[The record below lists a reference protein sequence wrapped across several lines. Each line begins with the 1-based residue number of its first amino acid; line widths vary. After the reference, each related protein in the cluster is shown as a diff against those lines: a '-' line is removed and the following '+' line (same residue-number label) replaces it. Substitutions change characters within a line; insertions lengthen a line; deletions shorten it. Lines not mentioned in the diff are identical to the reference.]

1 MRIGGRFD
9 AAIIVAPRPSPA
21 IRWLSVAD
29 ATSRSKFRWGI
40 DDVPGD
46 GAMTLRER
54 AGSGEPTHRLVTRSL
69 PGVKDSDD
77 AGRVTA
83 ENRVVDV
90 LLEYG
95 SDVHLRIDSKHDQ
108 FETVSGELARVP
120 ESERVF
126 AGSGREYRAS
136 LPTDRPLVE
145 SVLELPADETD
156 AWTDR
161 TFSLEAFAILTEQ
174 SWLYYSVP
182 HETHIRECNASELD
196 GLVAALNEAL
206 EQVPGSAVVPV
217 DGIASWTSD
226 GANYKLTWDRLKR
239 DPNANG
245 YVAYDLERLKHVRVE
260 TAESPLRLDWRPASA
275 ESVLRRAWWWLRDSE
290 SARPPTRVRVPDP
303 ARARE
308 ILDAFD
314 RLRSSLA
321 YSYEVETPDSR

>member
-1 MRIGGRFD
+1 
-9 AAIIVAPRPSPA
+9 
-21 IRWLSVAD
+21 
-29 ATSRSKFRWGI
+29 
-40 DDVPGD
+40 
-46 GAMTLRER
+46 MTLRER

-69 PGVKDSDD
+69 PGVKDWDD
-77 AGRVTA
+77 TGRVTA
-83 ENRVVDV
+83 ENRVVDL

-95 SDVHLRIDSKHDQ
+95 SAVHLRIDSKHDQ

-120 ESERVF
+120 ESEQVF

-145 SVLELPADETD
+145 SVLEIAVGDTD
-156 AWTDR
+156 GWTDR

-196 GLVAALNEAL
+196 RLVATLNEAL
-206 EQVPGSAVVPV
+206 ERVPGSAVVPV
-217 DGIASWTSD
+217 DGVAAWTSD

-245 YVAYDLERLKHVRVE
+245 YVAYDLERLQRVRVA
-260 TAESPLRLDWRPASA
+260 TTESVLRFDWKPASA
-275 ESVLRRAWWWLRDSE
+275 ESVFRRAWWWLRDSE
-290 SARPPTRVRVPDP
+290 SARPPTRVRVPD
-303 ARARE
+303 AVRARE

-321 YSYEVETPDSR
+321 YSYEVGNPGSR